1 MEMTYNTKLY
11 CLIGNPVEKS
21 LSPLIHNYSFK
32 KNNIDGVYLTFKI
45 EEDNIK
51 NFIDTV
57 RTLDI
62 KGFNVTIP
70 HKVKIMEYLDE
81 IEENAKKLGAVNTVK
96 NIDGK
101 LIGYNTD
108 GLGYIKMIKEKNV
121 SIIDS
126 NILILGAGGA
136 ARGIIFSLLKEKPKK
151 ILILNRTLSKAEDI
165 KKELENKNTKIEI
178 DILDN
183 EKLDLKEY
191 SLVIN
196 CTAVGMEPK
205 IEETPI
211 EVERLSKEAVVTDII
226 YKPLETKLLKES
238 KKQGN
243 KVIGGIGMLINQG
256 LLSEEIWTGTNID
269 SEEIINYIKEKIVS
283 N

>member
-256 LLSEEIWTGTNID
+256 LLSEEIWTATNID